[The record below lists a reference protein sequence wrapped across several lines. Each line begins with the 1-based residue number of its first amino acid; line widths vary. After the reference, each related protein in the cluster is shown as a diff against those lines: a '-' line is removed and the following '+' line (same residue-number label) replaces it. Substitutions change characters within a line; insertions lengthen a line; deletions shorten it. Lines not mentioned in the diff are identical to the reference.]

1 MTGKPLMK
9 KVTKMT
15 EKPLIQKEVLWKAV
29 GVGGGVNGRWL
40 QRKRVREAN

>member
-15 EKPLIQKEVLWKAV
+15 EKPLIQKEVLSKAV
-29 GVGGGVNGRWL
+29 RVGGELMAGGC
-40 QRKRVREAN
+40 KERE